1 MYDLWLVLGLGLS
14 LGSIAGFWINVYKT
28 SDEIHAR
35 VGFRVRLIE
44 FADSLIMIAVV
55 QY

>member
-1 MYDLWLVLGLGLS
+1 MASVRVRVKLRVHCGVLDQR
-14 LGSIAGFWINVYKT
+14 FKT